1 MVRRLRI
8 NKYKKLSDIDIT
20 FSPNVNAISG
30 INGTCKTTLLHIIS
44 NAYQAVDAKDERLS
58 NGSVL
63 RLINRLNAQVNTKIE
78 RLAKGDKA
86 YNDPAPGYRDGNL
99 FQVEYDDESTLAF
112 RKHNSRIA
120 NRYSVKPYY
129 KRGSGDKL
137 PSCPVVYLSL
147 SRLLPWG
154 EYQDDDSVKKPSVKV
169 PPSFDRDLTVLYKEI
184 TGISAKSFVPQKMGH
199 VKNRQEFETDS
210 EGVDSNTISSGEDNV
225 AIMLMALLSLRAY
238 YEALTEEVQ
247 TKEVCSVLL
256 IDEFDATLHPSMQY
270 KMLSIL
276 QDFSTKYHIQVI
288 FTTHSIALLNEMLKK
303 KLNVVYLKKDCDI
316 IKKMEE
322 PDPVKIEM
330 YLKNKVRRSLVSDN
344 VIPVFSED
352 EEARE
357 FFNIALDF
365 LQGQAAGFADVR
377 RDTHLVEANFGAE
390 VLVSLF
396 KDKIIRQ
403 SSMSA
408 ICLLDGDHCSD
419 LSNNVIALPGGA
431 SPEWVAFEYV
441 CKLSEDGAHPFWD
454 DSQLEYEGFTW
465 EWFMCHLKPEIDKL
479 AESEKS
485 ERVKAKKL
493 YNDHSAFFRY
503 VMKMWLSDS
512 ANWASMHK
520 FADELGKLYR
530 KTANYHNIFI
540 SKDILFDF
548 SQNELDGS
556 LQI

>member
-184 TGISAKSFVPQKMGH
+184 TGIYFKGYFV
-199 VKNRQEFETDS
+199 
-210 EGVDSNTISSGEDNV
+210 
-225 AIMLMALLSLRAY
+225 
-238 YEALTEEVQ
+238 
-247 TKEVCSVLL
+247 
-256 IDEFDATLHPSMQY
+256 
-270 KMLSIL
+270 
-276 QDFSTKYHIQVI
+276 
-288 FTTHSIALLNEMLKK
+288 
-303 KLNVVYLKKDCDI
+303 
-316 IKKMEE
+316 
-322 PDPVKIEM
+322 
-330 YLKNKVRRSLVSDN
+330 
-344 VIPVFSED
+344 
-352 EEARE
+352 
-357 FFNIALDF
+357 
-365 LQGQAAGFADVR
+365 
-377 RDTHLVEANFGAE
+377 
-390 VLVSLF
+390 
-396 KDKIIRQ
+396 
-403 SSMSA
+403 
-408 ICLLDGDHCSD
+408 
-419 LSNNVIALPGGA
+419 
-431 SPEWVAFEYV
+431 
-441 CKLSEDGAHPFWD
+441 
-454 DSQLEYEGFTW
+454 
-465 EWFMCHLKPEIDKL
+465 
-479 AESEKS
+479 
-485 ERVKAKKL
+485 
-493 YNDHSAFFRY
+493 
-503 VMKMWLSDS
+503 
-512 ANWASMHK
+512 
-520 FADELGKLYR
+520 
-530 KTANYHNIFI
+530 
-540 SKDILFDF
+540 
-548 SQNELDGS
+548 
-556 LQI
+556 